1 MEKFTTQEQQE
12 GNLEI
17 VIDSLVGTLK
27 SYYDLYDK
35 HPSLREEWDSI
46 EMEART
52 GKDRVAAK
60 AKLIEFLNVLSDLK
74 ES

>member
-1 MEKFTTQEQQE
+1 MEKFTTQEQRE

-17 VIDSLVGTLK
+17 VIDSLIGTLENH
-27 SYYDLYDK
+27 YDLFEK
-35 HPSLREEWDSI
+35 HPNLQEEWYYV

-52 GKDRVAAK
+52 GKDRLAAK
-60 AKLIEFLNVLSDLK
+60 AKLIEFLNLLSDLK